1 MPGRGAIT
9 ESAART
15 ESGSMN
21 KRKEQTT
28 KTPEFLD
35 DDHEAKWWA
44 SAEGPEFL
52 KQQSA
57 ASSSSEHKESAL
69 VANLS
74 RAAMH

>member
-28 KTPEFLD
+28 
-35 DDHEAKWWA
+35 KWWA